1 MRILVVGSRNYTN
14 YNEFMRNM
22 TVAIEDSALINPE
35 DRKIVFVHTGQVG
48 AENMTTEYVGKV
60 ERYMKQKGYSIKEE
74 IFRKKYSGNSV
85 DKLTADYDMM
95 TSGVDS
101 ALVFI
106 KDSCRRSEYCVKILK
121 ELNVPTK
128 VVREK

>member
-22 TVAIEDSALINPE
+22 TIAIEDAAVADCE
-35 DRKIVFVHTGQVG
+35 DKKIVFVHTGQVG

-60 ERYMKQKGYSIKEE
+60 EKFMKQKGWSVKEE
-74 IFRKKYSGNSV
+74 IFRKKYSGNNV

-106 KDSCRRSEYCVKILK
+106 KDSCRRSEYCARILK
-121 ELNVPTK
+121 ELNVPTR
-128 VVREK
+128 VVKER